1 MKWFDKDENL
11 LLKRAFISG
20 LTGIVVCLIPLFN
33 SYFGFTEVPMGP
45 VNGLGVLLQFFGL
58 SIAILV
64 LRKRKIQEETKDKAK
79 KMILVLGV
87 ALLFF
92 IMVI

>member
-11 LLKRAFISG
+11 LLQRSFIFG
-20 LTGIVVCLIPLFN
+20 LTGIGLCLVPLFN
-33 SYFGFTEVPMGP
+33 GYFQFLNAPMGP
-45 VNGLGVLLQFFGL
+45 LNGVGLLLQFFGL
-58 SIAILV
+58 SIAIMV
-64 LRKRKIQEETKDKAK
+64 LRKRKISEQAKDKAK

-87 ALLFF
+87 ALVFF